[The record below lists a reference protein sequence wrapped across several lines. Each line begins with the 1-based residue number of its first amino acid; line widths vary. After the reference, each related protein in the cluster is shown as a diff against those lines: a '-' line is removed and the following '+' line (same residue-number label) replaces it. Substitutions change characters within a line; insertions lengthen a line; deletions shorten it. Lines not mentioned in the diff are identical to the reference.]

1 MINFYGVKGLYEK
14 GSVISAK
21 SDTFAVSKAV
31 DGPLPTKK
39 KRMQKREVVGIV
51 FLVLTGLLQ
60 ITNGNICLAK

>member
-31 DGPLPTKK
+31 GGPLPTKK
-39 KRMQKREVVGIV
+39 RECRKGKW
-51 FLVLTGLLQ
+51 LELCSLY
-60 ITNGNICLAK
+60 